1 MAEKGD
7 EWALQKLL
15 SRPTLL
21 PDAEPYY
28 AAFVLLSRDRQT
40 ESISMGLAGGLSLP
54 RPVPRDVIRR
64 EGERLGYDGDA
75 LDDFV
80 EALTMIDDC
89 HVETEVR
96 RAAAEAKASAERA
109 RNRR

>member
-1 MAEKGD
+1 VAEKGD

-28 AAFVLLSRDRQT
+28 AAFVLLSRDRAII
-40 ESISMGLAGGLSLP
+40 SIGMGAALP

-80 EALTMIDDC
+80 EALTMIDDF

-96 RAAAEAKASAERA
+96 RAAAEAKASSERE